1 MTINHS
7 LLPERLSKAV
17 ESLKALQREQI
28 YFAPVRH
35 HSPACSYALKQ
46 LIKEVQPTHIL
57 IEAPSS
63 FDTILEQLLHSGVK
77 PPVAV
82 LCQTQKDI
90 AEPTKSQN
98 TTDQQTT
105 SSEPKTEDNISDLTP
120 KSITYSAFYPFCH
133 YSPEW
138 LAMQM
143 AKKQQAN
150 IQFIDLPWSL
160 QTDQSI
166 DSDSDHNRS
175 LLSETYLKHS
185 QYIQRLM
192 QKLHCRDHDEVWE
205 HLFELKDYDDIADW
219 QNFFADTF
227 IWCAM
232 SRLDYSQESLIAEGS
247 VQREQYMITAIGQ
260 LKKSNPEAKIVVV
273 TGGFHTL
280 ALLEGLWQNQLI
292 LPKRS
297 DVTQFNR
304 QRKSSTQ
311 DQTWLIRYSFDRLDA
326 LNGYASGMP
335 SPAYYQTAWQAM
347 LHYDKTANQDQSGRK
362 SRQQLTLTL
371 MSEIANK
378 LRQQPNYNNSTGFV
392 PLKSAIEQATLLADL
407 RGHNGPGRYDL
418 LDAIQSCFIKESIDT
433 AHGEFWLSVQSC
445 LSGNLLGNVPTGT
458 SQPPLVNDVY
468 STLKKYRFK
477 LDDTNPK
484 LTHIDIYR
492 KPEHRQR
499 SRFLHLMTFLNVG
512 FANRLDGPNYI
523 HGQRLNVM
531 FEDWRYAWTPMVE
544 ARLIELSQQGAKL
557 EQIAINKLQLDAEQ
571 LIHDKTGS
579 VSLLAVEQLTQAAL
593 MGLDDYFNDLVDKFA
608 NFIENDGELDS
619 LISCGHR
626 MLYLWQGRT
635 FLQFKATSTLL
646 SLLTKIIKQSF
657 FLLNKLKQHE
667 NEQQQQNLGVLLS
680 FRDLL
685 NHLPDELDADQLK
698 QDFYLNLFRLQP
710 ELTQAPL
717 IRGAIDSMSYL
728 DSYLSQ
734 SQLENNIRIN
744 FSLGTQNEQT
754 ISYFIGIM
762 QCTPELVI
770 HSSILLD
777 SLDQLL
783 IDWSPEQFIE
793 ILPDLRY
800 AFSQLNPK
808 QNASLAE
815 KIAKKHHIS
824 DADLHFQQHQ
834 FSENQLQKALSLE
847 VLITEHI
854 KQQHL
859 TDWFK
864 Q

>member
-1 MTINHS
+1 MTISHS

-17 ESLKALQREQI
+17 ESLKALQQEQI

-63 FDTILEQLLHSGVK
+63 FEAIMAQLLHSDTK
-77 PPVAV
+77 PPIAV
-82 LCQTQKDI
+82 LCQTKKNI
-90 AEPTKSQN
+90 
-98 TTDQQTT
+98 DQLIT
-105 SSEPKTEDNISDLTP
+105 SSEPETEDDTDDTDDITP

-143 AKKQQAN
+143 AKKQQAD

-166 DSDSDHNRS
+166 DYDSDYNRS

-205 HLFELKDYDDIADW
+205 HLFELKDYDEIADW
-219 QNFFADTF
+219 QTFFVDTF
-227 IWCAM
+227 VWCAM
-232 SRLDYSQESLIAEGS
+232 SRLDYTQESLIAEGS
-247 VQREQYMITAIGQ
+247 VQREQYMLTAIGQ
-260 LKKSNPEAKIVVV
+260 LKKSKPQAKIVVV

-280 ALLEGLWQNQLI
+280 ALIEGLWQNQLV

-297 DVTQFNR
+297 DVIQFNR
-304 QRKSSTQ
+304 QQKNSAN

-335 SPAYYQTAWQAM
+335 SPAYYQAAWQSI
-347 LHYDKTANQDQSGRK
+347 LHYDKATNKDQSGREY
-362 SRQQLTLTL
+362 RQRLTLAL
-371 MSEIANK
+371 LSEIADK
-378 LRQQPNYNNSTGFV
+378 LRQQPNYNSSTGFV

-407 RGHNGPGRYDL
+407 RGHVGAGRYDL
-418 LDAIQSCFIKESIDT
+418 FDAIQSCFIKESIDT
-433 AHGEFWLSVQSC
+433 THSEFWLSVQSC
-445 LSGNLLGNVPTGT
+445 LSGNLLGQVPTST

-468 STLKKYRFK
+468 LTLKKYRFK

-492 KPEHRQR
+492 KPNHRQR

-512 FANRLDGPNYI
+512 FANRLDGPDYI

-544 ARLIELSQQGAKL
+544 ARLIELSQQGTKL
-557 EQIAINKLQLDAEQ
+557 EQIAINKLQLDAK
-571 LIHDKTGS
+571 LFIHNNTGS
-579 VSLLAVEQLTQAAL
+579 LSLSAVEQLTHAAL
-593 MGLDDYFNDLVDKFA
+593 MGLDDYFNHLVDNFA
-608 NFIENDGELDS
+608 DFIESDGELSS
-619 LISCGHR
+619 LIHCGHR
-626 MLYLWQGRT
+626 MVYLWQGQT
-635 FLQFKATSTLL
+635 FLQLKATSTLL
-646 SLLTKIIKQSF
+646 TLLTKIVKQSF

-667 NEQQQQNLGVLLS
+667 NEQQQQNLKVLLS

-685 NHLPDELDADQLK
+685 NYLPDELDVKQLK
-698 QDFYLNLFRLQP
+698 QDFYHNLSRLQP

-734 SQLENNIRIN
+734 QQLEDNIKIN
-744 FSLGTQNEQT
+744 FSLGTKNEQA

-770 HSSILLD
+770 YSSILLE

-808 QNASLAE
+808 QTASLAE
-815 KIAKKHHIS
+815 KIAKKYQIA

-834 FSENQLQKALSLE
+834 FSENQLQKALLLE
-847 VLITEHI
+847 LFITEKI

>member
-1 MTINHS
+1 MTISHS
-7 LLPERLSKAV
+7 LLPEQLSKAV
-17 ESLKALQREQI
+17 ESLKALQQEQI

-63 FDTILEQLLHSGVK
+63 FEAIIEQLLHSDTK
-77 PPVAV
+77 PPIAV
-82 LCQTQKDI
+82 LCQTEKNI
-90 AEPTKSQN
+90 
-98 TTDQQTT
+98 DQLMT
-105 SSEPKTEDNISDLTP
+105 SSEPETEDDTDDITP

-143 AKKQQAN
+143 AKKQQAD

-166 DSDSDHNRS
+166 DYDSDYNRS

-205 HLFELKDYDDIADW
+205 HLFELKDYDEIADW
-219 QNFFADTF
+219 QTFFVDTF
-227 IWCAM
+227 VWCAM
-232 SRLDYSQESLIAEGS
+232 SRLDYTQESLIAEGS
-247 VQREQYMITAIGQ
+247 VQREQYMLTAIGQ
-260 LKKSNPEAKIVVV
+260 LKKSKPQAKIVVV

-280 ALLEGLWQNQLI
+280 ALIEGLWQNQLV

-297 DVTQFNR
+297 DVIQFNR
-304 QRKSSTQ
+304 QQKNSAN

-335 SPAYYQTAWQAM
+335 SPAYYQAAWQSI
-347 LHYDKTANQDQSGRK
+347 LHYDKATNKDQSGREY
-362 SRQQLTLTL
+362 RQRLTLAL
-371 MSEIANK
+371 LSEIADK
-378 LRQQPNYNNSTGFV
+378 LRQQPNYNSSTGFV

-407 RGHNGPGRYDL
+407 RGHVGAGRYDL
-418 LDAIQSCFIKESIDT
+418 FDAIQSCFIKESIDNT
-433 AHGEFWLSVQSC
+433 HNEFWLSVQSC
-445 LSGNLLGNVPTGT
+445 LSGNLLGEVPTGT

-492 KPEHRQR
+492 KPNHRQR

-512 FANRLDGPNYI
+512 FANRLDGPDYI

-571 LIHDKTGS
+571 LIQTGS
-579 VSLLAVEQLTQAAL
+579 VSLIAVEQLTHAAL
-593 MGLDDYFNDLVDKFA
+593 MGLDDYFNHLVDNFA
-608 NFIENDGELDS
+608 DFIESDGELSS
-619 LISCGHR
+619 LIHCGHR
-626 MLYLWQGRT
+626 MVYLWQGQT
-635 FLQFKATSTLL
+635 FLQLKATSTLL
-646 SLLTKIIKQSF
+646 TLLTKIVKQSF

-667 NEQQQQNLGVLLS
+667 NEQQQQNLKVLLS

-685 NHLPDELDADQLK
+685 NYLPDELDVKQLK
-698 QDFYLNLFRLQP
+698 QDFYHNLSRLQP

-734 SQLENNIRIN
+734 QQLEDNIKIN
-744 FSLGTQNEQT
+744 FSLGTKNEQA

-770 HSSILLD
+770 HSSILLE

-808 QNASLAE
+808 QTASLAE
-815 KIAKKHHIS
+815 KIAKKYQIA

-834 FSENQLQKALSLE
+834 FSENQLQKALLLE
-847 VLITEHI
+847 LFITEKI

>member
-1 MTINHS
+1 MTISHS

-17 ESLKALQREQI
+17 ERLQALQREQI

-46 LIKEVQPTHIL
+46 LIEEVEPTHIL

-63 FDTILEQLLHSGVK
+63 FDTILQQLLDSDTK
-77 PPVAV
+77 PPIAV
-82 LCQTQKDI
+82 LCQTEKKLTQST
-90 AEPTKSQN
+90 ELPYTK
-98 TTDQQTT
+98 
-105 SSEPKTEDNISDLTP
+105 EDNIDNLNP
-120 KSITYSAFYPFCH
+120 KSNIYSAFYPFCD

-138 LAMQM
+138 LAIQI
-143 AKKQQAN
+143 AKKRQAN

-166 DSDSDHNRS
+166 ESDSERNYS

-205 HLFELKDYDDIADW
+205 HLFELKDYDDIANW
-219 QNFFADTF
+219 KTFFVDTF

-232 SRLDYSQESLIAEGS
+232 SRLDYTKESLIAEGS
-247 VQREQYMITAIGQ
+247 VQREQYMLTAIGQ
-260 LKKSNPEAKIVVV
+260 LKKSKPQAKIVVV

-280 ALLEGLWQNQLI
+280 ALLEGLWQNQLM

-311 DQTWLIRYSFDRLDA
+311 DQIWLIRYSFDRLDA

-347 LHYDKTANQDQSGRK
+347 LHYDKTDNQDQSGRK

-407 RGHNGPGRYDL
+407 RGHIGSGRYDL
-418 LDAIQSCFIKESIDT
+418 LDAIQSCFIKESMDT
-433 AHGEFWLSVQSC
+433 TRSDFWILVQSY
-445 LSGNLLGNVPTGT
+445 LSGNQLGEVPTGI
-458 SQPPLVNDVY
+458 SQPPLVNEVY
-468 STLKKYRFK
+468 LTLKQYRFK

-512 FANRLDGPNYI
+512 FANRIDGPDYI

-544 ARLIELSQQGAKL
+544 ARLIELSQQGMKL
-557 EQIAINKLQLDAEQ
+557 QQLAISKLQLEAKQFIQNSTD
-571 LIHDKTGS
+571 S
-579 VSLLAVEQLTQAAL
+579 VSLFAVEQLIQAAL
-593 MGLDDYFNDLVDKFA
+593 MGLDDYFNDLVDNFA
-608 NFIENDGELDS
+608 DFIETDGELDS
-619 LISCGHR
+619 LIYCGHR
-626 MLYLWQGRT
+626 MLYLWQGQT
-635 FLQFKATSTLL
+635 FLQLKATSTLHT
-646 SLLTKIIKQSF
+646 LLTKIIKQSF
-657 FLLNKLKQHE
+657 FLLTKLKQHE
-667 NEQQQQNLGVLLS
+667 NEQQQQNLKILLS

-685 NHLPDELDADQLK
+685 NSLPDELDAHQLK
-698 QDFYLNLFRLQP
+698 QDFYHNLSRLQP

-717 IRGAIDSMSYL
+717 ICGAIDSMSYL
-728 DSYLSQ
+728 DAYLSQ
-734 SQLENNIRIN
+734 QQLEDNIKIN
-744 FSLGTQNEQT
+744 FSLGTQNEQA

-783 IDWSPEQFIE
+783 LEWSPEQFIE

-800 AFSQLNPK
+800 VFAQLNPK
-808 QNASLAE
+808 QIASLGE
-815 KIAKKHHIS
+815 KIAQKYHIV

-834 FSENQLQKALSLE
+834 FRENQLKKALSLE
-847 VLITEHI
+847 LLIMKHI

-859 TDWFK
+859 SDWFK
-864 Q
+864 

>member
-1 MTINHS
+1 MTISHS

-17 ESLKALQREQI
+17 ERLQALQREQI

-46 LIKEVQPTHIL
+46 LIEEVEPTHIL

-63 FDTILEQLLHSGVK
+63 FDTILQQLLDSDTK
-77 PPVAV
+77 PPIAV
-82 LCQTQKDI
+82 LCQTEKKLTQST
-90 AEPTKSQN
+90 ELPYT
-98 TTDQQTT
+98 
-105 SSEPKTEDNISDLTP
+105 TEDNIDNLNP
-120 KSITYSAFYPFCH
+120 KSNIYSAFYPFCD

-138 LAMQM
+138 LAIQM
-143 AKKQQAN
+143 AKKRQAN

-166 DSDSDHNRS
+166 ESDSERNYS

-205 HLFELKDYDDIADW
+205 HLFELKDYDDIANW
-219 QNFFADTF
+219 KTFFVDTF

-232 SRLDYSQESLIAEGS
+232 SRLDYTKESLIAEGS
-247 VQREQYMITAIGQ
+247 VQREQYMLTAIGQ
-260 LKKSNPEAKIVVV
+260 LKKSKPQAKIVVV

-280 ALLEGLWQNQLI
+280 ALLEGLWQNQLM

-297 DVTQFNR
+297 DVVQFNR
-304 QRKSSTQ
+304 QQKNRVE
-311 DQTWLIRYSFDRLDA
+311 DQTWLMRYSFDRLDT

-335 SPAYYQTAWQAM
+335 SPAYYQTVWQTM
-347 LHYDKTANQDQSGRK
+347 LDYDKATNKNQSWQVY
-362 SRQQLTLTL
+362 RQWQTLTL
-371 MSEIANK
+371 LSEIVDK
-378 LRQQPNYNNSTGFV
+378 LRQQSKYDNSTGFV
-392 PLKSAIEQATLLADL
+392 ALKTAIEQATLLADL
-407 RGHNGPGRYDL
+407 RGHIGSGRYDL
-418 LDAIQSCFIKESIDT
+418 LDAIQSCFIKESMDT
-433 AHGEFWLSVQSC
+433 TRSDFWILVQSY
-445 LSGNLLGNVPTGT
+445 LSGNQLGEVPTGI
-458 SQPPLVNDVY
+458 SQPPLVNEVY
-468 STLKKYRFK
+468 LTLKQYRFK

-512 FANRLDGPNYI
+512 FANRIDGPNYI

-544 ARLIELSQQGAKL
+544 ARLIELSQQGMKL
-557 EQIAINKLQLDAEQ
+557 QQLAISKLQLEAKQFIQNSTD
-571 LIHDKTGS
+571 S
-579 VSLLAVEQLTQAAL
+579 VSLFAVEQLIQAAL
-593 MGLDDYFNDLVDKFA
+593 MGLDDYFNDLVDNFA
-608 NFIENDGELDS
+608 NFIETDGELDS
-619 LISCGHR
+619 LIHCGHR
-626 MLYLWQGRT
+626 MLYLWQGQT
-635 FLQFKATSTLL
+635 FLQLKATSTLHT
-646 SLLTKIIKQSF
+646 LLTKIIKQSF
-657 FLLNKLKQHE
+657 FLLTKLKQHE
-667 NEQQQQNLGVLLS
+667 NEQQQQNLKILLS

-685 NHLPDELDADQLK
+685 NSLPDELDAHQLK
-698 QDFYLNLFRLQP
+698 QDFYHNLSRLQP

-728 DSYLSQ
+728 DAYLSQ
-734 SQLENNIRIN
+734 QQLEDNIKIN
-744 FSLGTQNEQT
+744 FSLGTQNEQA

-783 IDWSPEQFIE
+783 LEWSPEQFIE

-800 AFSQLNPK
+800 VFAQLNPK
-808 QNASLAE
+808 QIASLGE
-815 KIAKKHHIS
+815 KIAQKYHIV

-847 VLITEHI
+847 LLIIKHI

-859 TDWFK
+859 SDWFK
-864 Q
+864 